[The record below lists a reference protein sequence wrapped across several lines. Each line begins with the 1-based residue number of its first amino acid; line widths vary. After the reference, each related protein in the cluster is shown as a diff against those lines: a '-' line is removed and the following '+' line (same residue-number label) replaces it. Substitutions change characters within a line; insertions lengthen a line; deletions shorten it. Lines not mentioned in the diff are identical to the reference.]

1 MKEYSVLAIIAVF
14 IMLFLE
20 FYAKKKKWSNN
31 LILDNVNIAI
41 IIILAW
47 FSAYLFYIENN
58 PIIFILSFFSL
69 IIFFAFK
76 IFSYRMINNKL
87 KIESVNDSNTN
98 SLLSEGISVDNAKS
112 IKNIWVKEIM
122 IPRMDISSVSI
133 DDDISKIRN
142 LFITSGHSRIVVYRD
157 TIDNVLGY
165 IHISDFLLHNPKI
178 ARVIKP
184 LLVIPE
190 FSLAEQVLKNMI
202 EKRKYFAIVVDEFGG
217 TEGLITIED
226 LTEQIV
232 GDIEDEHDYDDDIE
246 LNLNNGEILVSGSLA
261 IKYLNDTYFL
271 NLPENENYE
280 TLAGFIFYLKQDIP
294 KINEEILFKDL
305 KFQILNIQKNR
316 IEEVKIINNHK

>member
-1 MKEYSVLAIIAVF
+1 MS
-14 IMLFLE
+14 FLE
-20 FYAKKKKWSNN
+20 LYAKKKKWTNN
-31 LILDNVNIAI
+31 SILNNVII
-41 IIILAW
+41 LLIIILAW
-47 FSAYLFYIENN
+47 LSAYQFYIDNN
-58 PIIFILSFFSL
+58 PLIFILSFLSL

-87 KIESVNDSNTN
+87 KIESVNHSNTN
-98 SLLSEGISVDNAKS
+98 TLLSEGISVDNAKS

-142 LFITSGHSRIVVYRD
+142 LFIISGHSRIVVYRD

-165 IHISDFLLHNPKI
+165 IHISDFLLQNPKI

-294 KINEEILFKDL
+294 QINEEILFKDL

-316 IEEVKIINNHK
+316 IEEVKIINNRK

>member
-1 MKEYSVLAIIAVF
+1 LKEYSVLAIIAVF